1 VADFPS
7 IVADA
12 LLVSTV
18 GGLVVLGAS
27 LAISGR
33 RELSGHMRQLVLVYG
48 LLAGPFLLVLLGV
61 LRPAPIGCIT
71 RPCATEALVIESGRV
86 GESYALEA
94 AAKFRGG
101 GLRQQGP
108 PLRSDGTRTLVPVV
122 AWAIGTV
129 IVAVRAGRR
138 RLEVR
143 RLFRAASPLR
153 DERTQAESASIAR
166 ELGLRRGPRLLR
178 HPDVPVPVVGGVLRA
193 AMFLPVGFELQPGV
207 ERRIILLHELAHVR
221 RRDAAVSLAI
231 ELASAIFWCNPLVWL
246 AARLSARNQELAADS
261 CVLEG
266 GVQPSVYA
274 GYLLSTW
281 RAVSNRPDL
290 VPSPTHAL
298 TGGCEL
304 SDRIQAVLDPRTRH
318 ARPSRALTMALTFGF
333 VALATCMAWSPAV
346 LQGAGLLTRER
357 TSADVR
363 LDTTLLNHAALDSIL
378 RPLVINRMT
387 DRYIAGAAVSI
398 VHDGRLVY
406 AEGFGDREVFTEDP
420 VDPAR
425 TIFRIGSITKVLTG
439 VAILQLVDRGLLDLD
454 ADVNEY
460 LDAFQV
466 PDTFEE
472 PVRVRHLLTHTA
484 GFDQIGLDRHVESPD
499 AARPPGD
506 WLAENLVRIRPPGEV
521 SAYDTYAITLAGYLV
536 EAVSRLDYEEYLRL
550 HVFAPLAMHRSGI
563 RIPPA
568 LVSDVALGYGFAGE
582 WEVLSWEYMNTNPAS
597 TVNSTAVDMAHL
609 GLMLLGEGR
618 FQGRRVLS
626 EEHAKAMLTR
636 QYTNHPDQ
644 PGYGYTLFENQWNGI
659 TTFSHGGSMAG
670 YAAMLYLV
678 PEHELGIFIS
688 SNQESGA
695 LIDAVVSPLL
705 AALFPGAVPPAKRDP
720 YTGRV
725 DLARFT
731 GTYANN
737 VYHHG
742 DPTTGWRRE
751 PFDLEA
757 TGDGALMFDGAP
769 ARPVGL
775 LAFERDDG
783 LLLTFREDAS
793 GEITHL
799 FVRQTVY
806 EKLED

>member
-1 VADFPS
+1 MSHLPS
-7 IVADA
+7 IFADA

-18 GGLVVLGAS
+18 CGLVVLGAS
-27 LAISGR
+27 LAICGR
-33 RELSGHMRQLVLVYG
+33 REISGHLRQLIVVHG
-48 LLAGPFLLVLLGV
+48 LLASPLLLVLLVV
-61 LRPAPIGCIT
+61 LRPAPIGCILQA
-71 RPCATEALVIESGRV
+71 CATEALVIESGRV

-101 GLRQQGP
+101 VRQPGLPLPFDP
-108 PLRSDGTRTLVPVV
+108 PRTLLPL
-122 AWAIGTV
+122 APWTLGTV
-129 IVAVRAGRR
+129 IVVVRSGRR

-153 DERTQAESASIAR
+153 DERTKAESDSIAR
-166 ELGLRRGPRLLR
+166 ELGLRRGPLLLR
-178 HPDVPVPVVGGVLRA
+178 HPEVPVPVVGGVLRA
-193 AMFLPVGFELQPGV
+193 AMFLPVGFELLPDA
-207 ERRIILLHELAHVR
+207 ERRIILLHELAHIR
-221 RRDAAVSLAI
+221 RRDAALSLAV
-231 ELASAIFWCNPLVWL
+231 EMVSAIFWFNPLVWL
-246 AARLSARNQELAADS
+246 AAQRSARSQELAADS
-261 CVLEG
+261 CVLES
-266 GVQPSVYA
+266 GVRPSVYA
-274 GYLLSTW
+274 DYLLRTW
-281 RAVSNRPDL
+281 RTVSNRQ
-290 VPSPTHAL
+290 VAIPSPAHAII
-298 TGGCEL
+298 GGCVL
-304 SDRIQAVLDPRTRH
+304 SDRIQAVLDPQTRH

-333 VALATCMAWSPAV
+333 VALTSCMAWSPAA
-346 LQGAGLLTRER
+346 LQAAGLLSQER
-357 TSADVR
+357 TSADLR
-363 LDTTLLNHAALDSIL
+363 LDTSLLNPAALDSIL

-387 DRYIAGAAVSI
+387 DRYIAGAAISV

-406 AEGFGDREVFTEDP
+406 AEGFGDREVFAEDP

-460 LDAFQV
+460 LDEFQV

-484 GFDQIGLDRHVESPD
+484 GFDQIGLDRHAESFE
-499 AARPPGD
+499 AVRPPGE
-506 WLAENLVRIRPPGEV
+506 WLAENLVRIRPPEEV

-536 EAVSRLDYEEYLRL
+536 EAVSGLDYEEYLRQN
-550 HVFAPLAMHRSGI
+550 VFAPLAMHRSGI
-563 RIPPA
+563 LIPPA
-568 LVSDVALGYGFAGE
+568 LASDVALGYGFAGE
-582 WEVLSWEYMNTNPAS
+582 WEVLPWEYMNTNPAS
-597 TVNSTAVDMAHL
+597 TVISTAVDMAHL
-609 GLMLLGEGR
+609 GLMLLGEGK

-626 EEHAKAMLTR
+626 EQRAKAMLTR

-678 PEHELGIFIS
+678 PDYELGIFIS
-688 SNQESGA
+688 CNQESGA

-705 AALFPGAVPPAKRDP
+705 AALFPRAAPPAKRAP
-720 YTGRV
+720 YTGPV
-725 DLARFT
+725 DPVRFT

-742 DPTTGWRRE
+742 DPTTGWRRKS
-751 PFDLEA
+751 FDLEA
-757 TGDGALMFDGAP
+757 TGDGGLMFDGAP

-806 EKLED
+806 EKLDD

>member
-1 VADFPS
+1 MSVFPS
-7 IVADA
+7 IIADA

-18 GGLVVLGAS
+18 GGLVVLAAS
-27 LAISGR
+27 LAISR
-33 RELSGHMRQLVLVYG
+33 RRNLSGHLRQLMLVCG
-48 LLAGPFLLVLLGV
+48 LLVSPFLFTLLIV
-61 LRPAPIGCIT
+61 VRPAPIGCVVQD
-71 RPCATEALVIESGRV
+71 CLTEELVIASGRL

-101 GLRQQGP
+101 ARQQGF
-108 PLRSDGTRTLVPVV
+108 PLPFDGNRTLTPMVI
-122 AWAIGTV
+122 WAIGTA
-129 IVAVRAGRR
+129 IVGVRAGRR
-138 RLEVR
+138 RLKVH
-143 RLFRAASPLR
+143 RLFRTASPLR
-153 DERTQAESASIAR
+153 DEKMNTEAAVIAR
-166 ELGLRRGPRLLR
+166 ELGLRRVPRLLR
-178 HPDVPVPVVGGVLRA
+178 HPDVPMPVVGGVLRA
-193 AMFLPVGFELQPGV
+193 AVFLPVGFELQSGT
-207 ERRIILLHELAHVR
+207 ERRIILLHELAHIR
-221 RRDAAVSLAI
+221 RRDAAMSLAV
-231 ELASAIFWCNPLVWL
+231 EMASAIFWFNPLVWL
-246 AARLSARNQELAADS
+246 AARRSARSQELAADS

-266 GVQPSVYA
+266 GVQPSDYA
-274 GYLLSTW
+274 DYLLGTW
-281 RAVSNRPDL
+281 RAVSNRADAIPPL
-290 VPSPTHAL
+290 IHAI
-298 TGGCEL
+298 TGGCMLAE
-304 SDRIQAVLDPRTRH
+304 RIRAVLDPRTRH

-333 VALATCMAWSPAV
+333 AALATCMAWSPAA
-346 LQGAGLLTRER
+346 LQAAGLLTQEPA
-357 TSADVR
+357 SADPRV
-363 LDTTLLNHAALDSIL
+363 DTTLLSPMALDSIL

-387 DRYIAGAAVSI
+387 DRYIAGAAISI
-398 VHDGRLVY
+398 VHDGRLIY

-439 VAILQLVDRGLLDLD
+439 VAILQLVDRGFLDLD

-460 LDAFQV
+460 LDEYQV
-466 PDTFEE
+466 PDTFDE

-484 GFDQIGLDRHVESPD
+484 GFDQIGVDRHIESPD
-499 AARPPGD
+499 SARPPVE

-536 EAVSRLDYEEYLRL
+536 EAVSGLDYEEYLRQN
-550 HVFAPLAMHRSGI
+550 VFAPLAMHRSGI
-563 RIPPA
+563 LIPPA

-582 WEVLSWEYMNTNPAS
+582 WEVLPWEYMNTNPAS

-609 GLMLLGEGR
+609 ALMLLGEGR

-626 EEHAKAMLTR
+626 EERAKAMLTR

-644 PGYGYTLFENQWNGI
+644 PGYSYTLFENQWNGI

-705 AALFPGAVPPAKRDP
+705 AALLPGAVPSAKRSP
-720 YTGRV
+720 YTGPV

-742 DPTTGWRRE
+742 DPTTGWQRQ
-751 PFDLEA
+751 PFELEA
-757 TGDGALMFDGAP
+757 TDDGALMFDGSP
-769 ARPVGL
+769 ARPVGQ

-806 EKLED
+806 EKLDD

>member
-1 VADFPS
+1 VSDLPS
-7 IVADA
+7 IIVDA
-12 LLVSTV
+12 LLVSTI
-18 GGLVVLGAS
+18 GGIAVLGTS

-33 RELSGHMRQLVLVYG
+33 RELSGHMRQLMLVYG
-48 LLAGPFLLVLLGV
+48 LLAGPSLLVLLVV

-71 RPCATEALVIESGRV
+71 HACATEALVIESGRV

-94 AAKFRGG
+94 AAKFRGSIR
-101 GLRQQGP
+101 RQEI
-108 PLRSDGTRTLVPVV
+108 PLSSDAARTLLPV
-122 AWAIGTV
+122 AGWAIGTV
-129 IVAVRAGRR
+129 IVVVRSGRR

-143 RLFRAASPLR
+143 RLFRSASPLR
-153 DERTQAESASIAR
+153 DEQTKTEAASIAR
-166 ELGLRRGPRLLR
+166 ELGLRRAPQLLR

-193 AMFLPVGFELQPGV
+193 AVFLPVGFEVQPGA
-207 ERRIILLHELAHVR
+207 ERRIILLHELAHIR
-221 RRDAAVSLAI
+221 RRDAAVSLAV
-231 ELASAIFWCNPLVWL
+231 ELASAVFWFNPLVWL
-246 AARLSARNQELAADS
+246 AARRSARNQELAADG

-266 GVQPSVYA
+266 GVQPSIYA
-274 GYLLSTW
+274 EYLLSTW
-281 RAVSNRPDL
+281 REVSNRPEAI
-290 VPSPTHAL
+290 PSPAHAI
-298 TGGCEL
+298 TGGCVLAE
-304 SDRIQAVLDPRTRH
+304 RIQAVLDPRSHH
-318 ARPSRALTMALTFGF
+318 APPSRTVTMAMTFGFMALTS
-333 VALATCMAWSPAV
+333 CMAWSPAV
-346 LQGAGLLTRER
+346 LQAAGLLTRER
-357 TSADVR
+357 TAADLR
-363 LDTTLLNHAALDSIL
+363 LDTRLLNHAALDSIL

-387 DRYIAGAAVSI
+387 DRYIAGAAISI

-454 ADVNEY
+454 VDVNEY
-460 LDAFQV
+460 LDEFQV
-466 PDTFEE
+466 RDTFEE

-499 AARPPGD
+499 AARPPGE

-536 EAVSRLDYEEYLRL
+536 ETVSGVDYEEYLRQN
-550 HVFAPLAMHRSGI
+550 VFAPLAMHRSGI
-563 RIPPA
+563 LIPPA

-582 WEVLSWEYMNTNPAS
+582 WEVLPWEYMNTDPAS

-609 GLMLLGEGR
+609 GLMLLGEGG

-626 EEHAKAMLTR
+626 EKHARAMLTR

-644 PGYGYTLFENQWNGI
+644 PGYGYTLFENQWNDI

-688 SNQESGA
+688 CSQESGA
-695 LIDAVVSPLL
+695 LIDAVISPLL
-705 AALFPGAVPPAKRDP
+705 AALFPGAVPPAKRDL

-742 DPTTGWRRE
+742 DPTAGWRRQ

-757 TGDGALMFDGAP
+757 TGDGALIFDGAP

-806 EKLED
+806 EKLD

>member
-1 VADFPS
+1 MSVFS
-7 IVADA
+7 RIIADA

-18 GGLVVLGAS
+18 GGLVVVGAS
-27 LAISGR
+27 LAISR
-33 RELSGHMRQLVLVYG
+33 HNNLSGHVRQLMLVNG
-48 LLAGPFLLVLLGV
+48 LLASPLLLALLVV
-61 LRPAPIGCIT
+61 LRPAPTGCIIQD
-71 RPCATEALVIESGRV
+71 CVTEELVIASGRL
-86 GESYALEA
+86 GESYSLEA
-94 AAKFRGG
+94 AAKLPGG
-101 GLRQQGP
+101 VRQQGL
-108 PLRSDGTRTLVPVV
+108 PLPFDGTRSVTPLVV
-122 AWAIGTV
+122 WAIGTA
-129 IVAVRAGRR
+129 IVGVRAGRR

-143 RLFRAASPLR
+143 RLFRTASPLR
-153 DERTQAESASIAR
+153 DEKMNAEAAAIAR

-193 AMFLPVGFELQPGV
+193 AVFLPVGFEQQSGA
-207 ERRIILLHELAHVR
+207 ERRIILLHELAHIR
-221 RRDAAVSLAI
+221 RRDATISLAV
-231 ELASAIFWCNPLVWL
+231 ELASAIFWFNPLVWL
-246 AARLSARNQELAADS
+246 AARQSARSQELAADS

-274 GYLLSTW
+274 DYLLSTW
-281 RAVSNRPDL
+281 RAASSRSDAI
-290 VPSPTHAL
+290 PSLTHAI
-298 TGGCEL
+298 TGGCMLAE
-304 SDRIQAVLDPRTRH
+304 RIRAVLDPRTRH

-333 VALATCMAWSPAV
+333 VALATCMAWSPAA
-346 LQGAGLLTRER
+346 LQAAGLLTQER
-357 TSADVR
+357 ASADSR
-363 LDTTLLNHAALDSIL
+363 LDTTLLSPMALDSIL

-387 DRYIAGAAVSI
+387 DRYIAGAAISI
-398 VHDGRLVY
+398 VHDGRLIY

-420 VDPAR
+420 VDPTR

-454 ADVNEY
+454 ANVNVY
-460 LDAFQV
+460 LDELQV
-466 PDTFEE
+466 PHTFDE

-484 GFDQIGLDRHVESPD
+484 GFDQIGLDRHIESPD
-499 AARPPGD
+499 ATRPPAE
-506 WLAENLVRIRPPGEV
+506 WLAENLVRIRPPGEI

-536 EAVSRLDYEEYLRL
+536 EAVSGLAYEEYLRQN
-550 HVFAPLAMHRSGI
+550 VFAPLAMHRSGI

-597 TVNSTAVDMAHL
+597 SVNSTAVDMAHL
-609 GLMLLGEGR
+609 NLMLLGEGR

-626 EEHAKAMLTR
+626 EEHAKAMVTR

-644 PGYGYTLFENQWNGI
+644 PGYSYTLFENQWNGI
-659 TTFSHGGSMAG
+659 TTFSHAGSMAG

-688 SNQESGA
+688 ANQESGA

-705 AALFPGAVPPAKRDP
+705 AALLPGAAPPERRAP

-742 DPTTGWRRE
+742 DPTTGWRRQ
-751 PFDLEA
+751 PFAIEA
-757 TGDGALMFDGAP
+757 TDDGALTFDGAP

-806 EKLED
+806 EKLVD